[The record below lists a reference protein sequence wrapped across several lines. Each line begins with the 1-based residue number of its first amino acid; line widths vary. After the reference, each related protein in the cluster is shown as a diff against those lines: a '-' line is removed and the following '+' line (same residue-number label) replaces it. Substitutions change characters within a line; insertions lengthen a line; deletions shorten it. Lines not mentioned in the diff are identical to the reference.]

1 MEAIH
6 IYSLHR
12 QAAGRS
18 TTRKPMGI
26 EPTSGN
32 ALLGLEYVADQ
43 VNNTVAVAPLVV
55 VPGDKLDEVLVQ
67 SDSSL
72 GVKDA
77 RPAVTSEVGG
87 NQILLCVS
95 HNTLERPLRRG
106 PVKPKQ
112 LCQ

>member
-1 MEAIH
+1 
-6 IYSLHR
+6 
-12 QAAGRS
+12 
-18 TTRKPMGI
+18 MGI

-32 ALLGLEYVADQ
+32 ALLGLEYVADK

-77 RPAVTSEVGG
+77 RPEWK
-87 NQILLCVS
+87 
-95 HNTLERPLRRG
+95 E
-106 PVKPKQ
+106 
-112 LCQ
+112 